1 MLGRSADATGFMALV
16 DGHATISQWTSW
28 LLSEAAPAM
37 LLGLF
42 LISLASA
49 VIGYVVA
56 DWFWRHRMGRKWQ
69 ARKLRIGKVHQSSAL
84 EKATGV

>member
-1 MLGRSADATGFMALV
+1 MALV
-16 DGHATISQWTSW
+16 DGHASLRQWTGW

-56 DWFWRHRMGRKWQ
+56 DWFWRHRMGRKWR

-84 EKATGV
+84 EKARV